1 MVLRDMNTDFEQRLL
16 QARLGD
22 DLMLR
27 TEDRDE
33 VAAAYLHMT
42 TQAKFRL
49 DIVSRD
55 LEPAVFDNVDFYSA
69 VKQLAMHNPKSR
81 IRILIQNSE
90 HISKYGHR
98 LVELQQRL
106 SSYIKIRLLG
116 KEFKEF
122 NQAWLIVDDRGWIR
136 RPLADRFKGE
146 CYLNAPREV
155 QERSKQFNDMWD
167 VSVEDPNLRR
177 LHL

>member
-1 MVLRDMNTDFEQRLL
+1 MNTDFEQKLL
-16 QARLGD
+16 QAQLGD
-22 DLMLR
+22 DLLLV

-33 VAAAYLHMT
+33 VAAACLHMT
-42 TQAKFRL
+42 AQAKFRL

-55 LEPAVFDNVDFYSA
+55 LEPALFDNEDYYNA
-69 VKQLAMHNPKSR
+69 VKQLAKRNSKSR

-90 HISKYGHR
+90 HIFKYGHR
-98 LVELQQRL
+98 LIELQRRL
-106 SSYIKIRLLG
+106 SSYINIRLQD

-146 CYLNAPREV
+146 CYFNAPREV
-155 QERSKQFNDMWD
+155 QERSMQFNAMWD
-167 VSVEDPNLRR
+167 ASVDDPNLRR